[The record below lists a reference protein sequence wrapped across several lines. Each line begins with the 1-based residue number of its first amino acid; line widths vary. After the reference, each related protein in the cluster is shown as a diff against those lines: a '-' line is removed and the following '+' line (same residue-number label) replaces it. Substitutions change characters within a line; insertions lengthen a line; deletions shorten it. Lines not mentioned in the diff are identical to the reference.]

1 MPRPASDAGAAKRR
15 GTRAHATASTKNA
28 VCMSGGAAAAAR
40 DGDAVTAR
48 TGTRGAS
55 AALR

>member
-1 MPRPASDAGAAKRR
+1 
-15 GTRAHATASTKNA
+15 
-28 VCMSGGAAAAAR
+28 MSGGAAAAAR